1 MEIMPEVTNPQIVG
15 DPLNPQADPFG
26 GQLSVPAPIP
36 APLMGPEKQGIGGN
50 FIDIVTNNSAAS
62 FLKAQHDQIYNQPN
76 PTFNLQQ
83 YLNENPDRK
92 DYAHIFADAE
102 NPIYADL
109 RWERFKETRDAN
121 QRVAE
126 SESFWSNMAIST
138 LTDPIN
144 AIPGLSL
151 RRGVGIIE
159 GAIRGGGSALPS
171 IVVDQLIKSKYDPTF
186 TMDDAKHELMYGTLM
201 FGALGGA
208 VGMLRPDR
216 GVSALAKEMASEARR
231 LSGDAPNPAKPPD
244 PLNPDQSPVVLHSVP
259 HTDKNGSYVGY
270 EAKPTVDPTTGEAM
284 PTGFAKAWFGF
295 EKLAALQSPFSRIV
309 NSGYRAMEDLAQRAA
324 SDFGSMSARNELGFA
339 TEPSAFLASEG
350 WRAKAGDATAQ
361 LRQIHAAYLTDG
373 LESAEIAGINVRST
387 LAGIADTG
395 RRVVGAARPDGKMR
409 FDQFLDEVFKAHK
422 ADRLTHENKYILEAA
437 NAIRPFF
444 DDILGAQVR
453 SGYIKNADWAYRSK
467 ANLIVER
474 LQVLGEISAIEKK
487 GINATANELA
497 LLRHQ
502 KEHIDKLDTEL
513 NDYEEILSQ
522 AQSNPTFSFKT
533 ANGKTYTVN
542 ADGTTTVPTEGGPQ
556 KTTLS
561 IREYTTND
569 GTKTNYFFNNG
580 RWTAV
585 VEINGTPTLFYLST
599 GSGGKATVAKGQW
612 YPFFGHGPETD
623 WFNKGTEKQ
632 INDFYGSL
640 ELKNAANLLNKQLG
654 DVRKLGSMDINSNDK
669 WHPFI
674 QDNWNKEKAVDPSK
688 YKDVFDL
695 YNPTDNNLTDPVL
708 IAQFE
713 KNIQNTVDR
722 IKTKESVAGTSQSQK
737 TIYLAYP
744 YNELIASFPKKG
756 ARLVVSD
763 NGTLTLLTKKEGR
776 WVTDP
781 SQRKIPYSTTP
792 EVGMVPI
799 ELSGKK
805 TETGAAMGG
814 KFEGYNKAS
823 IGDKISELGPV
834 EQNFTK
840 VTGPEKFYLPR
851 IFIPEQVLAKEAEL
865 RKMMTDWYMNPENNP
880 NGVPMLEK
888 VKERVNVEI
897 DAMLQKTAAGQRSA
911 EGGIDRAFFTRQRT
925 NEIPNEFY
933 AELGVIDTDLAHI
946 LQMYAHRAGVGI
958 EYSRAFGSPDA
969 ELSLSRALSYVARE
983 SKGKTAEAIAKE
995 MENLR
1000 DEFRNLRDGMLGTAF
1015 NNADAI
1021 GIREA
1026 GIIKAWFT
1034 LTSMGRAIFSSL
1046 GEVVR
1051 PMWVLGVK
1059 ENFGFML
1066 NALGNT
1072 DILKKGLAEQRQMAA
1087 DYWELAM
1094 GQTFRLHM
1102 EGGVEAGFS
1111 MNKYNRALDTIGKP
1125 MGYLARTPEYV
1136 MNGVGILTHVQKTY
1150 TGLVASHILVRNIK
1164 NVAEGINTPK
1174 ELEFLASY
1182 GISAEDAK
1190 LMAKMPI
1197 ESERGINFA
1206 NTAQWEDRDLARKFY
1221 NSVTGIQR
1229 RVINS
1234 VGPADKPAVMMG
1246 ILGKGADRKDAALLS
1261 MPFQLRSWGMGATN
1275 KIMLSGLQGRD
1286 ASFMS
1291 GTMMMLGASYLML
1304 DLKTPDKVW
1313 EKMGMDERILSS
1325 LEHSGMFA
1333 WYGDVNKAL
1342 ESLSGDQYGIRPA
1355 LGMQPKFKNPNDE
1368 LAFAGEFLGAGPNK
1382 MFNAY
1387 RSLTTGTDREQAR
1400 AIITAI
1406 PFHDMLWIPKTFK
1419 NFAQERVEGLMR

>member
-1 MEIMPEVTNPQIVG
+1 MEIMPEVVNPQIVG

-62 FLKAQHDQIYNQPN
+62 FLKAQHDQIYNQPD

-83 YLNENPDRK
+83 YLGENPDRK

-121 QRVAE
+121 QRVAD
-126 SESFWSNMAIST
+126 SERFWSSMAIST

-201 FGALGGA
+201 FSVLGGA

-231 LSGDAPNPAKPPD
+231 LSGDAPNPAKPLD

-270 EAKPTVDPTTGEAM
+270 EAKPTVDPTTGEVM

-324 SDFGSMSARNELGFA
+324 GDFGSKSARNELGFA

-350 WRAKAGDATAQ
+350 WRAKAGDASAQ

-387 LAGIADTG
+387 LSGIADTG
-395 RRVVGAARPDGKMR
+395 RKVVGASRPDGKMR
-409 FDQFLDEVFKAHK
+409 FDQFLDEVFKAHR
-422 ADRLTHENKYILEAA
+422 ADSLTHENKYILDAA
-437 NAIRPFF
+437 KAIRPFF

-487 GINATANELA
+487 GSNATVNELA

-513 NDYEEILSQ
+513 NDYEQILSD
-522 AQSNPTFSFKT
+522 AQSNPTSSFKT
-533 ANGKTYTVN
+533 AKGSEYTVN
-542 ADGTTTVPTEGGPQ
+542 ADGTTTRNRSLRNEAGMFGEDIDRLLKEAKITNVKYGPTGKTRADGVTPVMAVYRGADNSIDIDIEAIAKSWADKPWEKPKIDGVNPLDGSLFATPSDWVEFVFRHEIAHSTVKRKKPKKGIEQETLAEYENRINDIATNQLKQQIGVGG
-556 KTTLS
+556 K
-561 IREYTTND
+561 
-569 GTKTNYFFNNG
+569 K
-580 RWTAV
+580 
-585 VEINGTPTLFYLST
+585 
-599 GSGGKATVAKGQW
+599 GSG
-612 YPFFGHGPETD
+612 
-623 WFNKGTEKQ
+623 
-632 INDFYGSL
+632 
-640 ELKNAANLLNKQLG
+640 
-654 DVRKLGSMDINSNDK
+654 
-669 WHPFI
+669 I
-674 QDNWNKEKAVDPSK
+674 QD
-688 YKDVFDL
+688 
-695 YNPTDNNLTDPVL
+695 T
-708 IAQFE
+708 
-713 KNIQNTVDR
+713 
-722 IKTKESVAGTSQSQK
+722 SQK

-744 YNELIASFPKKG
+744 YESSLKVPEGDGWRI
-756 ARLVVSD
+756 VVSD
-763 NGTLTLLTKKEGR
+763 NGTLTLVTKNKNR
-776 WVTDP
+776 WGSSP
-781 SQRKIPYSTTP
+781 SQTKIPYSTKPEIGLTP
-792 EVGMVPI
+792 L
-799 ELSGKK
+799 ELWDKQ
-805 TETGAAMGG
+805 TETGALFGG
-814 KFEGYNKAS
+814 TFEGYKKVHFGNK
-823 IGDKISELGPV
+823 ITELGPV

-851 IFIPEQVLAKEAEL
+851 IFIPEQVLAKETEL

-880 NGVPMLEK
+880 NGVPMLDK
-888 VKERVNVEI
+888 IKERVNVEI
-897 DAMLQKTAAGQRSA
+897 DAMLQKTSAGQRSA

-933 AELGVIDTDLAHI
+933 AQLGVIDTDIAHI

-969 ELSLSRALSYVARE
+969 ELSLSRALSHVARE
-983 SKGKTAEAIAKE
+983 SKGKTPEAIAKE

-1021 GIREA
+1021 GVREA

-1046 GEVVR
+1046 SEVVR

-1072 DILKKGLAEQRQMAA
+1072 DLLKKGLAEQRQMAA

-1197 ESERGINFA
+1197 ESDRGINFA
-1206 NTAQWEDRDLARKFY
+1206 NTAKWEDRDLARKFY
-1221 NSVTGIQR
+1221 DSVTGIQR

-1261 MPFQLRSWGMGATN
+1261 VPFQLRSWGMGATN

-1313 EKMGMDERILSS
+1313 ERMGMDERILSS
-1325 LEHSGMFA
+1325 LEHSGLFA
-1333 WYGDVNKAL
+1333 WYGDINKTL

-1355 LGMQPKFKNPNDE
+1355 LGMQPKFKNPHDE

-1382 MFNAY
+1382 MFNSY

-1419 NFAQERVEGLMR
+1419 NFAQEKVEDWMR

>member
-83 YLNENPDRK
+83 YLSENPDRK

-121 QRVAE
+121 QRVAD
-126 SESFWSNMAIST
+126 SERFWSSMAIST

-231 LSGDAPNPAKPPD
+231 LSGDAPNPAKPLD

-270 EAKPTVDPTTGEAM
+270 EAKPTVDPTTGEVM

-324 SDFGSMSARNELGFA
+324 GDFGSKSARNDLGYA

-350 WRAKAGDATAQ
+350 WRAKAGDASAQ

-395 RRVVGAARPDGKMR
+395 RKVVGASRPDGKMR
-409 FDQFLDEVFKAHK
+409 FDQFLDEVFKAHR
-422 ADRLTHENKYILEAA
+422 ADSLTHENKYILDAA
-437 NAIRPFF
+437 KAIRPFF

-474 LQVLGEISAIEKK
+474 LQVLGEISTIEKK
-487 GINATANELA
+487 GSNATANELA

-513 NDYEEILSQ
+513 NDYEQILSQ
-522 AQSNPTFSFKT
+522 AQSNPTSSFKT
-533 ANGKTYTVN
+533 ANGSEYTVN
-542 ADGTTTVPTEGGPQ
+542 SDGTTT
-556 KTTLS
+556 
-561 IREYTTND
+561 R
-569 GTKTNYFFNNG
+569 TKD
-580 RWTAV
+580 AV
-585 VEINGTPTLFYLST
+585 SGVES
-599 GSGGKATVAKGQW
+599 
-612 YPFFGHGPETD
+612 
-623 WFNKGTEKQ
+623 KQ
-632 INDFYGSL
+632 S
-640 ELKNAANLLNKQLG
+640 EQ
-654 DVRKLGSMDINSNDK
+654 
-669 WHPFI
+669 
-674 QDNWNKEKAVDPSK
+674 
-688 YKDVFDL
+688 
-695 YNPTDNNLTDPVL
+695 
-708 IAQFE
+708 
-713 KNIQNTVDR
+713 
-722 IKTKESVAGTSQSQK
+722 

-744 YNELIASFPKKG
+744 YNELIASFPKRG

-763 NGTLTLLTKKEGR
+763 NGTLTLLTKKDGR

-851 IFIPEQVLAKEAEL
+851 IFIPEQVLAKETEL

-880 NGVPMLEK
+880 NGVPMLDK

-897 DAMLQKTAAGQRSA
+897 DAMLQKTSAGQRSA

-933 AELGVIDTDLAHI
+933 AQLGVIDTDIAHI

-969 ELSLSRALSYVARE
+969 ELSLSRALSHVARE
-983 SKGKTAEAIAKE
+983 SKGKTPEAIAKE

-1072 DILKKGLAEQRQMAA
+1072 DILKRGLAEQRQMAA

-1197 ESERGINFA
+1197 ESNRGINFA
-1206 NTAQWEDRDLARKFY
+1206 NTAKWEDRDLARKFY
-1221 NSVTGIQR
+1221 DSVTGIQR

-1313 EKMGMDERILSS
+1313 ERMGMDERILSS
-1325 LEHSGMFA
+1325 LEHSGLFA
-1333 WYGDVNKAL
+1333 WYGDINKTL

-1382 MFNAY
+1382 MFNSY

-1419 NFAQERVEGLMR
+1419 NFAQEQVEGLMR